1 MTQDH
6 SLVREPQQNLLEVIR
21 NFRPDLRKSDRK
33 VADVVLDDPRLILS
47 DTVAELAARAEVSQP
62 TVLRFCS
69 AIGCSGYP
77 DFKLRLAQSL
87 ALGMPAT
94 HSELEGS
101 DTPDQI
107 VEKIFDYTLTSLDW
121 ARYHLDK
128 VALSDAI
135 DLLTAAKRIDFFGF
149 GASGIVA
156 RDGQQKFP
164 LFGVPCAVE
173 VDMHQQIMQVSMM
186 HPGEVCVLISNTG
199 STRSLMDVARTAK
212 ERGASVLG
220 LIGSADAPLRSYCDV
235 VLVVETLENTSL
247 YTPMTSRIAA
257 LVVIDILSTAVA
269 LRRDTN
275 EEHQKAFI
283 AMKQRLN
290 EARFN

>member
-6 SLVREPQQNLLEVIR
+6 NKLRDPSQNILEIIR
-21 NFRPDLRKSDRK
+21 SCRSELRKSDRK
-33 VADVVLDDPRLILS
+33 VADVVLDDPKLLLN
-47 DTVAELAARAEVSQP
+47 DTVAELAARAAVSQP

-69 AIGCSGYP
+69 AIGCTGYP

-94 HSELEGS
+94 HSVLEES
-101 DTPDQI
+101 DTPDQV

-128 VALSDAI
+128 EAI
-135 DLLTAAKRIDFFGF
+135 GKAIEMLIIAKRIEFFGF
-149 GASGIVA
+149 GASAIVA

-164 LFGVPCAVE
+164 LFGVPCGVE
-173 VDMHQQIMQVSMM
+173 VDFHQQIMKASMLEA
-186 HPGEVCVLISNTG
+186 GDTCVLISNTG
-199 STRSLMDVARTAK
+199 ATRTLMDVARIAK
-212 ERGASVLG
+212 ERGAAVLG
-220 LIGSADAPLRSYCDV
+220 IVGTNTAPLKSFCDV
-235 VLVVETLENTSL
+235 TLVVETLENTSI

-257 LVVIDILSTAVA
+257 LVIMDILSTAVA
-269 LRRDTN
+269 LRRDDHN
-275 EEHQKAFI
+275 EHRKAFI
-283 AMKQRLN
+283 EMKQRLN

>member
-1 MTQDH
+1 MAQDH
-6 SLVREPQQNLLEVIR
+6 SLVREPMQNILEVIR
-21 NFRPDLRKSDRK
+21 TLRPELRKSDRK
-33 VADVVLDDPRLILS
+33 VAEVVLDDPRLILN

-94 HSELEGS
+94 HSELQGS
-101 DTPDQI
+101 DTPDKV

-128 VALSDAI
+128 QAVSAAI
-135 DLLTAAKRIDFFGF
+135 DLLAAAKRIEFFGF

-164 LFGVPCAVE
+164 LFGVPCGAE
-173 VDMHQQIMQVSMM
+173 VDFHQQIMVASMLQ
-186 HPGEVCVLISNTG
+186 PGDVCVLISNTG
-199 STRSLMDVARTAK
+199 TTRSLVDVARTAREK
-212 ERGASVLG
+212 GAHVLG
-220 LIGSADAPLRSYCDV
+220 IVGSDQAPLRPYCDV
-235 VLVVETLENTSL
+235 SLVVETLENTSL
-247 YTPMTSRIAA
+247 YTPMTSRIAT
-257 LVVIDILSTAVA
+257 LVIIDVLSTAVA
-269 LRRDTN
+269 LRRDGA
-275 EEHQKAFI
+275 HQQAFI
-283 AMKQRLN
+283 EMKQRLN
-290 EARFN
+290 EARFK